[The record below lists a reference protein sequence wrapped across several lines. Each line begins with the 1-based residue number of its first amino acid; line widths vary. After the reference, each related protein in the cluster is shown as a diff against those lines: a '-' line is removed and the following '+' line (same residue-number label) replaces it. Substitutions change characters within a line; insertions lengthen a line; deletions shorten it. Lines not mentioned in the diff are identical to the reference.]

1 MLSSLCVNLSFVRPF
16 RLYQGK
22 RVSYKRARYH
32 YAKEQESIVL
42 VWEGRNST
50 QYVVQCNAM
59 LARFQMH
66 PCQQLIIS
74 SASVVMIST
83 ASPSLA
89 PMISYAT
96 VLLVQGEVWHS
107 QQLPG

>member
-1 MLSSLCVNLSFVRPF
+1 M
-16 RLYQGK
+16 
-22 RVSYKRARYH
+22 SYTRARWH
-32 YAKEQESIVL
+32 YAKEQESVVL
-42 VWEGRNST
+42 VWEGRSST
-50 QYVVQCNAM
+50 QYLMQCNAM

-74 SASVVMIST
+74 SASMVMIST
-83 ASPSLA
+83 ASPSLD